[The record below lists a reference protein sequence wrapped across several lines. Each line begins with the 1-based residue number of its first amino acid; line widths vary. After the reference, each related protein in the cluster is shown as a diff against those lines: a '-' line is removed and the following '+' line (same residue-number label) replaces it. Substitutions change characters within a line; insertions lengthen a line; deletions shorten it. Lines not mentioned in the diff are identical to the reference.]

1 MKRLFLFMSV
11 LMSLVCMMMAAVVL
25 AAAKTNGMAIG
36 VLNTGIE
43 PKYMALILMIFA
55 VVFLFLALRVVMKLK
70 KIIPAALAAV
80 LLLSLMKENELHNNS
95 NIR

>member
-70 KIIPAALAAV
+70 K
-80 LLLSLMKENELHNNS
+80 K
-95 NIR
+95 